1 MPSRQQYE
9 CCYCV
14 QCGPSGTRIAAAELP
29 IHQRHVRES
38 VRENQEGGITRLRR
52 RSTATATADRES
64 RVRDREATVAPARR
78 STRATTNLERQ
89 SLSVN
94 SESRVERNVNTARGR
109 NLLAGIQEKVAVWI
123 ERAYSEGLNLP
134 WTEAK
139 LALDSLT
146 AAFHGIQHSASSLD
160 ALKDEVA
167 QSLDN
172 FELILDDLRS
182 RDVSRNTAP
191 VVHDSRKFL
200 TLNLHIILLTTDIF
214 FRVSLY

>member
-9 CCYCV
+9 LCYCV

-29 IHQRHVRES
+29 IHQRHVREG

-52 RSTATATADRES
+52 RSTATAGVES

-89 SLSVN
+89 SLSMN
-94 SESRVERNVNTARGR
+94 SETRVERNINTARGR
-109 NLLAGIQEKVAVWI
+109 NLLVGIQEKAAVWI
-123 ERAYSEGLNLP
+123 ERAYSEGVNFP

-139 LALDSLT
+139 SALDSLT
-146 AAFHGIQHSASSLD
+146 AAFHGIQHNASSLD

-200 TLNLHIILLTTDIF
+200 TLNLYTILLTTDIL